1 MVSPMSATS
10 CVSALSTRP
19 TPDSTPTSRQSQVQ
33 QNQLPLQPPAATQYS
48 SSAPVTNAS
57 SCVTP
62 LVPHSNTP
70 LTPTVPQGDENPK
83 INGGECY
90 LYINN

>member
-10 CVSALSTRP
+10 CVSALSTRS

-33 QNQLPLQPPAATQYS
+33 QNQLPLQPPAVTQYS
-48 SSAPVTNAS
+48 SSVPVSNS
-57 SCVTP
+57 STCVTP
-62 LVPHSNTP
+62 MVPHSNTP

-83 INGGECY
+83 INGGE
-90 LYINN
+90 LFFF